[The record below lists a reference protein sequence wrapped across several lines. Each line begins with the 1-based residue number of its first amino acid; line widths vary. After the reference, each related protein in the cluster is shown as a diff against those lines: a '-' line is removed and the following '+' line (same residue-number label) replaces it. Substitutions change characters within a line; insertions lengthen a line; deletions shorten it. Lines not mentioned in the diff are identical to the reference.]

1 MASLDLYPTLPPSAR
16 DRAVKQ
22 QRVLDILDGTGTGA
36 VWLTSP
42 AALSWYLDG
51 SRVQV
56 GPLGD
61 PVLAVR
67 ISPDGDRVRVFTNEA
82 DRLIAEELPAGLDVE
97 HVPWHGTL
105 VDAAPDD
112 ADERALAAELRAARG
127 VLLPAETERYA
138 RLSTDAA
145 TAMTAALAAAD
156 PAESERAIA
165 ARLAAELWQRGIEP
179 VVLLVAGEG
188 RLPHRHPLPTAA
200 PVGSRAMA
208 VVCGRRHGLIANL
221 TRWVRFRPA
230 TAAERDANTR
240 IRDVEAA
247 FFTASVPGRSFGEI
261 LATGATAYERAGF
274 AADEWQRHHQGGAAG
289 YNGRDPRATPGL
301 DELLQDGQAFTWNP
315 SAPGAKIEDTVL
327 ISAGRVRVLTLDPSW
342 PTSRHEGLERP
353 DELEL

>member
-1 MASLDLYPTLPPSAR
+1 MKIHNPTPTLAPSAH
-16 DRAVKQ
+16 DRAVKR
-22 QRVLDILDGTGTGA
+22 QRVLDILDRSEISA

-61 PVLAVR
+61 PVVALRVSR
-67 ISPDGDRVRVFTNEA
+67 DGDRVRVFTNEA
-82 DRLIAEELPAGLDVE
+82 DRLVAEELPTGLDLE
-97 HVPWHGTL
+97 RVPWHGTL
-105 VDAAPDD
+105 IDAAPDD

-127 VLLPAETERYA
+127 VLLPTEAERYT
-138 RLSTDAA
+138 RLGVDAA
-145 TAMTAALAAAD
+145 TAMTAALTAAD

-165 ARLAAELWQRGIEP
+165 ARLAAELWLRGIEP
-179 VVLLVAGEG
+179 VVLLVAGEE

-200 PVGSRAMA
+200 PVSSRAMA

-230 TAAERDANTR
+230 TAVEQDAAAR

-247 FFTASVPGRSFGEI
+247 FFAASVPGRTFGEV
-261 LATGATAYERAGF
+261 LAEGAAAYARAGF
-274 AADEWQRHHQGGAAG
+274 DGSEWQRHHQGGAAG
-289 YNGRDPRATPGL
+289 YNGRDPRALPGL
-301 DELLQDGQAFTWNP
+301 EERVQDGQAFTWNP

-327 ISAGRVRVLTLDPSW
+327 ISAGRVSVLTVDPAW
-342 PTSRHEGLERP
+342 PTSPHGVLERP